1 MFLGVFVGVL
11 GFFSFIFVLFCWFVC
26 LFFRIF
32 HPFLHWQTSGV
43 CSNCSLVIW
52 PYCQNR
58 CIYLLLI
65 LKGRL
70 GDDLCLSTVTF
81 VVRLIS
87 VPLVTSY
94 FAIVSVYV
102 YLLYSIIHGLE
113 SFSPPPIT
121 VFSFFSLSVIFI
133 PLGISSWV
141 NHYPWSRRYL
151 VFTVLFFAHI
161 LWYFTSLFVYC
172 AAPPPPPHCSSNW
185 DVLFHSSKFSNMSI
199 LSYNIVNSEFRDST
213 KKVNVLI
220 SWF

>member
-1 MFLGVFVGVL
+1 MFLLGFWVFFPLFLFCFVGL
-11 GFFSFIFVLFCWFVC
+11 FVC
-26 LFFRIF
+26 FLGYSIHFCTGKLLGCALTVRLLFDLRF
-32 HPFLHWQTSGV
+32 
-43 CSNCSLVIW
+43 
-52 PYCQNR
+52 YCPNR

-81 VVRLIS
+81 VVQLIS

-94 FAIVSVYV
+94 FAIASVYV

-141 NHYPWSRRYL
+141 NHYP
-151 VFTVLFFAHI
+151 
-161 LWYFTSLFVYC
+161 
-172 AAPPPPPHCSSNW
+172 
-185 DVLFHSSKFSNMSI
+185 
-199 LSYNIVNSEFRDST
+199 
-213 KKVNVLI
+213 
-220 SWF
+220 

>member
-1 MFLGVFVGVL
+1 MFLLGVFFWL
-11 GFFSFIFVLFCWFVC
+11 FFSFFLLFCWFVC
-26 LFFRIF
+26 LFFMTF

-43 CSNCSLVIW
+43 CSNCCRLLFDLRF
-52 PYCQNR
+52 YCPNR

-87 VPLVTSY
+87 VPLLTSY
-94 FAIVSVYV
+94 IAIVSVYV

-121 VFSFFSLSVIFI
+121 VFLFFSVSVIFI

-141 NHYPWSRRYL
+141 DHYP
-151 VFTVLFFAHI
+151 
-161 LWYFTSLFVYC
+161 
-172 AAPPPPPHCSSNW
+172 
-185 DVLFHSSKFSNMSI
+185 
-199 LSYNIVNSEFRDST
+199 
-213 KKVNVLI
+213 
-220 SWF
+220 

>member
-1 MFLGVFVGVL
+1 MLLGVFVG
-11 GFFSFIFVLFCWFVC
+11 GFFCCFFSLFLFCFVGLFVC
-26 LFFRIF
+26 FLGYSIHFCTGKLLGCALTVRLLFDLRF
-32 HPFLHWQTSGV
+32 
-43 CSNCSLVIW
+43 
-52 PYCQNR
+52 YCQNR

-141 NHYPWSRRYL
+141 NHYP
-151 VFTVLFFAHI
+151 
-161 LWYFTSLFVYC
+161 
-172 AAPPPPPHCSSNW
+172 
-185 DVLFHSSKFSNMSI
+185 
-199 LSYNIVNSEFRDST
+199 
-213 KKVNVLI
+213 
-220 SWF
+220 

>member
-32 HPFLHWQTSGV
+32 HLFCTGKLLGCALTV
-43 CSNCSLVIW
+43 RLLFDLRF
-52 PYCQNR
+52 YCPNR

-141 NHYPWSRRYL
+141 NHYP
-151 VFTVLFFAHI
+151 
-161 LWYFTSLFVYC
+161 
-172 AAPPPPPHCSSNW
+172 
-185 DVLFHSSKFSNMSI
+185 
-199 LSYNIVNSEFRDST
+199 
-213 KKVNVLI
+213 
-220 SWF
+220 

>member
-1 MFLGVFVGVL
+1 MILLRICIKENKYTALYIRYVSWSFCWGLGVFSL
-11 GFFSFIFVLFCWFVC
+11 YFCFVLLVC
-26 LFFRIF
+26 LFV
-32 HPFLHWQTSGV
+32 FLGYSIHFCTGKLLGCALTV
-43 CSNCSLVIW
+43 RLLFDLRF
-52 PYCQNR
+52 YCPNR
-58 CIYLLLI
+58 CLYLLLI

-141 NHYPWSRRYL
+141 NHYP
-151 VFTVLFFAHI
+151 
-161 LWYFTSLFVYC
+161 
-172 AAPPPPPHCSSNW
+172 
-185 DVLFHSSKFSNMSI
+185 
-199 LSYNIVNSEFRDST
+199 
-213 KKVNVLI
+213 
-220 SWF
+220 

>member
-1 MFLGVFVGVL
+1 MFLLGFWGFFPLFLFCFVGL
-11 GFFSFIFVLFCWFVC
+11 FVC
-26 LFFRIF
+26 FLGYSIHFCTGKLLGCALTVRLLFDLRF
-32 HPFLHWQTSGV
+32 
-43 CSNCSLVIW
+43 
-52 PYCQNR
+52 YCPNH

-87 VPLVTSY
+87 VLLVTSY

-172 AAPPPPPHCSSNW
+172 AAPPPLPHPI
-185 DVLFHSSKFSNMSI
+185 VRRIEMFFSIVPSLAICRSYHII
-199 LSYNIVNSEFRDST
+199 L
-213 KKVNVLI
+213 
-220 SWF
+220 

>member
-1 MFLGVFVGVL
+1 MFLGVFVGVW
-11 GFFSFIFVLFCWFVC
+11 VLFPLFLFCFVGLFVC
-26 LFFRIF
+26 FFRIF

-43 CSNCSLVIW
+43 CSNCSLVIF
-52 PYCQNR
+52 YCLNR

-141 NHYPWSRRYL
+141 NHYP
-151 VFTVLFFAHI
+151 
-161 LWYFTSLFVYC
+161 
-172 AAPPPPPHCSSNW
+172 
-185 DVLFHSSKFSNMSI
+185 
-199 LSYNIVNSEFRDST
+199 
-213 KKVNVLI
+213 
-220 SWF
+220 

>member
-1 MFLGVFVGVL
+1 MFCFVGL
-11 GFFSFIFVLFCWFVC
+11 FVC
-26 LFFRIF
+26 FFRIF

-52 PYCQNR
+52 PYRFYCPNR

-87 VPLVTSY
+87 VPLVISY

-172 AAPPPPPHCSSNW
+172 AAPPPHPI
-185 DVLFHSSKFSNMSI
+185 VRRIEMFFSIVPSLAICRSYHII
-199 LSYNIVNSEFRDST
+199 L
-213 KKVNVLI
+213 
-220 SWF
+220 

>member
-43 CSNCSLVIW
+43 CSNCSLVIF
-52 PYCQNR
+52 YCLNR

-141 NHYPWSRRYL
+141 NHYP
-151 VFTVLFFAHI
+151 
-161 LWYFTSLFVYC
+161 
-172 AAPPPPPHCSSNW
+172 
-185 DVLFHSSKFSNMSI
+185 
-199 LSYNIVNSEFRDST
+199 
-213 KKVNVLI
+213 
-220 SWF
+220 

>member
-1 MFLGVFVGVL
+1 MFLLGFWVFFPLFLFCFVGL
-11 GFFSFIFVLFCWFVC
+11 FVC
-26 LFFRIF
+26 FLGYSIHFCTGKLLGCALTVRLLFDLRF
-32 HPFLHWQTSGV
+32 
-43 CSNCSLVIW
+43 
-52 PYCQNR
+52 YCPNR

-141 NHYPWSRRYL
+141 DHYPWSRRYL

>member
-11 GFFSFIFVLFCWFVC
+11 GFFFLYFCFVLLVC
-26 LFFRIF
+26 LFV
-32 HPFLHWQTSGV
+32 FLGYSIHFCTGKLLGCALTV
-43 CSNCSLVIW
+43 RLLFDLRF
-52 PYCQNR
+52 YCLNR

-70 GDDLCLSTVTF
+70 GDDICLSTVTF

-94 FAIVSVYV
+94 FAIVSVYA

-141 NHYPWSRRYL
+141 NHYP
-151 VFTVLFFAHI
+151 
-161 LWYFTSLFVYC
+161 
-172 AAPPPPPHCSSNW
+172 
-185 DVLFHSSKFSNMSI
+185 
-199 LSYNIVNSEFRDST
+199 
-213 KKVNVLI
+213 
-220 SWF
+220 

>member
-1 MFLGVFVGVL
+1 ML
-11 GFFSFIFVLFCWFVC
+11 VC
-26 LFFRIF
+26 LFV
-32 HPFLHWQTSGV
+32 FLGYSIHFCTGKHLGCALTV
-43 CSNCSLVIW
+43 RLLFDLRF
-52 PYCQNR
+52 YCPNR

-172 AAPPPPPHCSSNW
+172 AAHTPPPTPHCSSNW